1 MNEKTDKKPIVSRIV
16 DGSVSVDTIA
26 ELNNL
31 LKAFPNDPW
40 LQRIFAD
47 LLKRDKSFYAA
58 ADAYGAAAGLFIK
71 KDMLLQ
77 AIVSKILEWKILKP
91 SVREALAFY
100 SSLHERKSKNTGVR
114 DFFIKMTYPEMMAIM
129 EILELRHFPAGNTL
143 KRFGEEENDL
153 YFVVSGTLEEAIY
166 HRTQKEGKLQKKSTK
181 TLVENDFFGEI
192 YPFNEEKESQSS
204 VETITRVEFAK
215 CSKSGLM
222 AICRKYPN
230 IKRIINT
237 LYQGRSTSDPPHV
250 PGILRETVRHRLPTQ
265 VNIKI
270 YSDTPDKAPL
280 NFNGFT
286 ENISLGGACIILGG
300 NYKTGYFDTLVGKKV
315 KIQIYLAVAFVS
327 LSILGTV
334 VWSTGVSLEGRKTVA
349 LGIQFSGMTDADR
362 RLLNSF
368 HYGSEIEQDMIWSLW
383 DSMMEKTHHAMADR

>member
-1 MNEKTDKKPIVSRIV
+1 MGEEWPLSKMNEKNDRKSTISRII
-16 DGSVSVDTIA
+16 DGSVSIDSTA

-40 LQRIFAD
+40 LHRISAD
-47 LLKRDKSFYAA
+47 LFKREKSIYAA
-58 ADAYGAAAGLFIK
+58 ADAYGTAAGLFIK

-77 AIVSKILEWKILKP
+77 AIASKILEWKILKP
-91 SVREALAFY
+91 SVREALSFY
-100 SSLHERKSKNTGVR
+100 SSLHERKAKNTGVR
-114 DFFIKMTYPEMMAIM
+114 DFFIKMTYPETMAIM
-129 EILELRHFPAGNTL
+129 DILELRHFPAGNTL

-153 YFVVSGTLEEAIY
+153 YFVVSGTLEETIY
-166 HRTQKEGKLQKKSTK
+166 YRTEKGGKLQKKPTK

-192 YPFNEEKESQSS
+192 YPFNEEKVSS
-204 VETITRVEFAK
+204 STVETITRVEFAK

-230 IKRIINT
+230 IKLLINA
-237 LYQGRSTSDPPHV
+237 LYQSRPASDPTHV
-250 PGILRETVRHRLPTQ
+250 PGTLRETVRHRLPTQ

-270 YSDTPDKAPL
+270 YGKDPDKAPL
-280 NFNGFT
+280 TLDGFT

-300 NYKTGYFDTLVGKKV
+300 NYKTGYFDTLTGKKV

-334 VWSTGVSLEGRKTVA
+334 VWSTDASLEGRKTAA
-349 LGIQFSGMTDADR
+349 LGIQFEGMTDADR

-383 DSMMEKTHHAMADR
+383 GSMLK